1 MEKLDVIRIKQGF
14 DIPIPGSAQQHTS
27 LLYPSYD
34 GVQYEYSVKPTDYVG
49 VAPRLLVDKGDDV
62 LAGTPLFEDKNNEGV
77 PFVSPVS
84 GTVKS
89 IVRGEKRALLSVI
102 VEANEGVQ
110 RYRPFPKADPK
121 ERDAGTIKEIMVTSG
136 LWNMLRQRPYGIV
149 PRLDSKPKGVFISA
163 FDSSPLPVDYD
174 YIIQNYHIT
183 YSKEDFLWG
192 INALAKFAPVHLSLD
207 GKRQRDSFFT
217 KTENAKIH
225 FFEGPHP
232 AGLVGTQIA
241 KISPINKGETV
252 WTINIQDV
260 ATIGNLLRTGIYN
273 PERFVA
279 FCGPDVD
286 KPGYYRMISGS
297 DLPTTILK
305 NGSGKQRIIC
315 GDVLS
320 GVSMR
325 RTKDNIESDSYISAS
340 CDKVCFIPEGDYY
353 DFMGWLRPN
362 FRKYSFSR
370 TFLSGFLKRR
380 AENGERKTFKYSFD
394 TGRHGSLR
402 PLFVTGEFEKLV
414 PLDIYPMQLIKA
426 CIIGDIELME
436 NLGIYEVE
444 PEDLALCEFA
454 DTSKTEIQAIIRNGL
469 ELVRKEAL

>member
-1 MEKLDVIRIKQGF
+1 MDNLEVIKIKKGL
-14 DIPIPGSAQQHTS
+14 DIPIPGTAERHTT
-27 LLYPSYD
+27 LLFPSYD
-34 GVQYEYSVKPTDYVG
+34 GVQYEYAVKPTDYVG
-49 VAPRLLVDKGDDV
+49 VAPRLLVAEGDDV

-84 GTVKS
+84 GTVKA
-89 IVRGEKRALLSVI
+89 IVRGEKRALFSVI
-102 VEANEGVQ
+102 VEANEGLQ
-110 RYRPFPKADPK
+110 RYCSFPKADPQ
-121 ERDAGTIKEIMVTSG
+121 ESDADTIREIMVTSG
-136 LWNMLRQRPYGIV
+136 LWNSLRQRPFSIV
-149 PRLDSKPKGVFISA
+149 PRKGSTPKAIFISA

-174 YIIQNYHIT
+174 YMLQQDSNIHRRD
-183 YSKEDFLWG
+183 DFQWG

-207 GKRQRDSFFT
+207 GKTQRNSFFA
-217 KTENAKIH
+217 KTENAEIH

-252 WTINIQDV
+252 WTINVQDV
-260 ATIGNLLRTGIYN
+260 AIIGNLLHTGTYN
-273 PERFVA
+273 PERVVA
-279 FCGPDVD
+279 FCGPDVSEP
-286 KPGYYRMISGS
+286 KYYRLISGS
-297 DLPTTILK
+297 DLPGTTLK

-320 GVSMR
+320 GVSMQ
-325 RTKDNIESDSYISAS
+325 RTKNNIESDSYISAS

-362 FRKYSFSR
+362 FRKYSFYR
-370 TFLSGFLKRR
+370 TYLSGILSKFRIHNSKLD
-380 AENGERKTFKYSFD
+380 FD
-394 TGRHGSLR
+394 TGMHGSVR

-454 DTSKTEIQAIIRNGL
+454 DTSKTEIQAIIREGL
-469 ELVRKEAL
+469 EKIRKEVV

>member
-1 MEKLDVIRIKQGF
+1 MNNLEVIRIKKGL
-14 DIPIPGSAQQHTS
+14 DIPIPGAVERKTE
-27 LLYPSYD
+27 LLFPSYD
-34 GVQYEYSVKPTDYVG
+34 GYQYKYAVKPTDYVG
-49 VAPRLLVDKGDDV
+49 VAPRLLVSEGAEV
-62 LAGTPLFEDKNNEGV
+62 LAGSPLFEDKNNEGI

-84 GTVKS
+84 GKVKA
-89 IVRGEKRALLSVI
+89 IVRGEKRKLLSVI
-102 VEANEGVQ
+102 VEANEGIQHYHTHPLVD
-110 RYRPFPKADPK
+110 PLSSDAD
-121 ERDAGTIKEIMVTSG
+121 TIRNILQTSG
-136 LWNMLRQRPYGIV
+136 MWNMLRQRPFGIV
-149 PRLDSKPKGVFISA
+149 PRKGSQPKAIFISG

-174 YIIQNYHIT
+174 YMLQNRHLPQH
-183 YSKEDFLWG
+183 SDDFQWG
-192 INALAKFAPVHLSLD
+192 INALSRIAPVHLSLNA
-207 GKRQRDSFFT
+207 KSQRDSFLA
-217 KTENAKIH
+217 KTGNAVIH

-241 KISPINKGETV
+241 FIDPINKGETV

-260 ATIGNLLRTGIYN
+260 ATIGFWFRKGFYY
-273 PERFVA
+273 PERLVA
-279 FCGPDVD
+279 FCGPDVV
-286 KPGYYRMISGS
+286 KPKYYSLLSGS
-297 DLPTTILK
+297 DIPTTILK
-305 NGSGKQRIIC
+305 SGSGEQRIIC

-325 RTKDNIESDSYISAS
+325 RAIDNFSSDSFLSAS
-340 CDKVCFIPEGDYY
+340 CDKVCFLPEGDYY

-380 AENGERKTFKYSFD
+380 TESSFFTFD
-394 TGRHGSLR
+394 TGKHGSVR

-426 CIIGDIELME
+426 CIIGDIDLME

-469 ELVRKEAL
+469 EKIRKELGL